1 MDIKTINSF
10 IKKNSINI
18 GFKFKNKVSS
28 PLLFIEPRSSIYN
41 NRYIKSIKYL
51 NVNHLKGRKIIRIF
65 IYKRKNRR
73 SNFVFYQK
81 LFYKPIDYK
90 EALRI
95 IEEELIK
102 YQLRLI

>member
-10 IKKNSINI
+10 IKKNSLNI

-28 PLLFIEPRSSIYN
+28 PLLFIEPKSPIYN
-41 NRYIKSIKYL
+41 NRYIKNIKYL
-51 NVNHLKGRKIIRIF
+51 SANRLKGRKIIRIF
-65 IYKRKNRR
+65 IYKRKNRW
-73 SNFVFYQK
+73 SNFVFYQE

-90 EALRI
+90 EALKT
-95 IEEELIK
+95 IEEKLIN